1 MEYYSMV
8 KIFIVDDDQSLQRL
22 YSLILKE
29 AGFKVIDTAF
39 NGKMA
44 VEKYNNFQE
53 KPDIIL
59 MDHRMPIKNG
69 LDAMIEILKIND
81 HENIIFASADITIK
95 SEALSLGACS
105 FLDKPFNMKK
115 LLITIKDVINQLVIE
130 R

>member
-1 MEYYSMV
+1 MV

-22 YSLILKE
+22 YTLILKE
-29 AGFKVIDTAF
+29 AGFEIIDTAF
-39 NGKMA
+39 NGKIA
-44 VEKYNNFQE
+44 VEKYKNFQT

-69 LDAMIEILKIND
+69 LDAMMEILKIND

-95 SEALSLGACS
+95 EKALSSGACA
-105 FLDKPFNMKK
+105 FINKPFNMKK
-115 LLITIKDVINQLVIE
+115 LLMTIKEVINQLVVE